1 MIGRAGSDY
10 EVAPWYLFFG
20 SHQLADRSDCTDDG
34 RTRRVQCK
42 HFGEHHIGTS
52 FHRPARYGD
61 AVTAFATAASA
72 LVMAFT
78 ASSTS

>member
-1 MIGRAGSDY
+1 VYAPRSPTARSIFRAQ
-10 EVAPWYLFFG
+10 EVNKVLG
-20 SHQLADRSDCTDDG
+20 LQ
-34 RTRRVQCK
+34 VQCK